1 MQGLDRP
8 LRLAWRD
15 QVLQSRQDNSTFP
28 DSILQRL
35 DRHGTAFNR
44 ALDSSYDGPELLIS
58 ADGQKPQASIGRVNL
73 GLSDLAARISPYSRL
88 EATSGRL
95 SLDKANAGSFERLK
109 AYWICA
115 QCPILDEAFGLKH
128 VRKRQKRV
136 A

>member
-1 MQGLDRP
+1 LQWRINPFALLAGGPALELSMQGLDRP

-73 GLSDLAARISPYSRL
+73 GLSDLAARISPVQPL
-88 EATSGRL
+88 
-95 SLDKANAGSFERLK
+95 GSYEWQVELG
-109 AYWICA
+109 
-115 QCPILDEAFGLKH
+115 QG
-128 VRKRQKRV
+128 KRWEL
-136 A
+136 